1 MFDFQFEVQKIS
13 VINQIGWSL
22 DIYTENSSC
31 KQKEMELA
39 ILKLMLTLVLN
50 TTNGI
55 VCSQNGKLGKKVVN
69 KIFK

>member
-39 ILKLMLTLVLN
+39 ILKFMLTVVLDSSK
-50 TTNGI
+50 GI
-55 VCSQNGKLGKKVVN
+55 ICSQNGRLGKKVVN
-69 KIFK
+69 

>member
-39 ILKLMLTLVLN
+39 ILKLMLTLVLDS
-50 TTNGI
+50 TNGTI
-55 VCSQNGKLGKKVVN
+55 CSQNGRLGKKVVN
-69 KIFK
+69 